1 MSAKAT
7 SGVEVVSLGCRM
19 NLAESERMQ
28 AMLAQEGDLV
38 VINSCAVT
46 AEALRQTRQAIR
58 RARRNRPDARLL
70 VTGCAAEIER
80 EAIAAMPEVDG
91 LIANAEKLDARA
103 WNVPDLALWR
113 RGRWAYAGLCRGPE
127 RLRSRLH
134 LLHHP
139 AGARPLRVHG

>member
-46 AEALRQTRQAIR
+46 AEALRQTRRRSAVRAAIGPMR
-58 RARRNRPDARLL
+58 GCWSQDA
-70 VTGCAAEIER
+70 
-80 EAIAAMPEVDG
+80 P
-91 LIANAEKLDARA
+91 
-103 WNVPDLALWR
+103 P
-113 RGRWAYAGLCRGPE
+113 
-127 RLRSRLH
+127 RSN
-134 LLHHP
+134 
-139 AGARPLRVHG
+139 ARPSPPCPRSMD